1 MGLKRKFVQFSTPSV
16 WRRGTK
22 RSLIEKLCLTFLANQ
37 NLCLHCQSSLLCQ
50 QCCCSCFLPLP
61 NCYALDS
68 CQLYMCVCVC
78 VCVYALSKQQFRLPG
93 VATSIHSL
101 TSPYSLPHSPLSFA
115 LLLFIWQLFALSTSH
130 THPAGLSCLLVPTC
144 IWPKMLACQS
154 REHKRLS

>member
-68 CQLYMCVCVC
+68 CQLCMCVYICAVQATISLARC
-78 VCVYALSKQQFRLPG
+78 RYIDSFTHITLLSARLAPLFCSCA
-93 VATSIHSL
+93 VHLTVICSTIH
-101 TSPYSLPHSPLSFA
+101 PHP
-115 LLLFIWQLFALSTSH
+115 H
-130 THPAGLSCLLVPTC
+130 TLQG
-144 IWPKMLACQS
+144 
-154 REHKRLS
+154 